1 MSRLRILTKLLPSLL
16 SVALFVGV
24 ERGAK
29 LIQGGALAI
38 ALLIGALWHFKVPGV
53 ELLMLLLPLLW
64 WFSSSRWAAGGT
76 WLFFYLALSVDVI
89 ANYITIYPNDTV
101 LIPIAIWVG
110 HAAILTLPW
119 VLLWRRS
126 ELPPKLSAALAMGMT
141 GLGFL
146 ISGLPPLGTVSWVH
160 PLIAAGSVFPG
171 QQEIGVVLTLFLVFA
186 LFAAAYRLPRAP
198 QMLLAVVL
206 LSVAANMLYTAP
218 QKPEG
223 WVGATIERGE
233 PRRDDDLQW
242 WREENEWLA
251 GLALDALE
259 RGAQV
264 VVLPEMIAGESHMGN
279 LRPWAELAK
288 YAAANDRTVVFGALN
303 RTSATRYQNG
313 VVILSKDG
321 LRRAGSRLPM
331 PVGLWRPWSR
341 WSAEAD
347 WFGLS
352 QFNIGGRKVALS
364 VCFEDFMLY
373 PFMLSM
379 LPTDGRRPDVVISM
393 ANNWFAK
400 DRASVFIQSRT
411 IYLMSRLYGVPLVRS
426 VGF

>member
-1 MSRLRILTKLLPSLL
+1 
-16 SVALFVGV
+16 
-24 ERGAK
+24 
-29 LIQGGALAI
+29 
-38 ALLIGALWHFKVPGV
+38 
-53 ELLMLLLPLLW
+53 
-64 WFSSSRWAAGGT
+64 
-76 WLFFYLALSVDVI
+76 
-89 ANYITIYPNDTV
+89 
-101 LIPIAIWVG
+101 
-110 HAAILTLPW
+110 
-119 VLLWRRS
+119 
-126 ELPPKLSAALAMGMT
+126 
-141 GLGFL
+141 
-146 ISGLPPLGTVSWVH
+146 
-160 PLIAAGSVFPG
+160 
-171 QQEIGVVLTLFLVFA
+171 
-186 LFAAAYRLPRAP
+186 
-198 QMLLAVVL
+198 
-206 LSVAANMLYTAP
+206 
-218 QKPEG
+218 
-223 WVGATIERGE
+223 
-233 PRRDDDLQW
+233 
-242 WREENEWLA
+242 
-251 GLALDALE
+251 
-259 RGAQV
+259 
-264 VVLPEMIAGESHMGN
+264 MGN